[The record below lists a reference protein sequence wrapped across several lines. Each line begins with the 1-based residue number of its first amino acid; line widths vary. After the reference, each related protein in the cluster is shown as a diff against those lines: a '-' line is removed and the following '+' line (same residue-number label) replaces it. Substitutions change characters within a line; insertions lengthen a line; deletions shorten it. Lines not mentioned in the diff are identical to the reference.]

1 MDMDMDMD
9 MDEEMD
15 IGDSMMGGLAVST
28 VDPAENRYVN
38 AQNEPVT
45 GATLRSALT
54 SNSAS
59 DAEIAVAKRVPVMM
73 ALQIDQ
79 RYIQELLAKC
89 GSAPL
94 MIQVKQVR
102 ILPKEGLNSLSG
114 GSGMMGMMDEM
125 DDGMD
130 MDMEMEMGMGSGM
143 GMGMG
148 GMGMGM
154 AAAPPKKPAEPF
166 PLDMAVELYGLIYMY
181 NPPDPVKLG
190 VEEVDKDTVIEGV
203 TESKKPEPVAAV
215 RPAEVN
221 DVLPTPPSTPPSTP
235 SAPVA
240 PATEAGPAQPGPA
253 QPGPAQ
259 PGPAQPGPAQP
270 PADATVPEAT
280 NPSEQPPAGASPP
293 PVAEAGNSGT
303 PPPAILL
310 PLP

>member
-9 MDEEMD
+9 MDEDMYS
-15 IGDSMMGGLAVST
+15 GDSMMGGSSVAT
-28 VDPAENRYVN
+28 VDPADNRYVN
-38 AQNEPVT
+38 AKNEPVT
-45 GATLRSALT
+45 GSALRSALT

-114 GSGMMGMMDEM
+114 GSGMMGMDEM
-125 DDGMD
+125 DEGMD
-130 MDMEMEMGMGSGM
+130 MDMEMDMGMES

-154 AAAPPKKPAEPF
+154 AAAPPKKPPEPF

-190 VEEVDKDTVIEGV
+190 VEEVDKDTVIDGV
-203 TESKKPEPVAAV
+203 TESKKGEPVAAAP
-215 RPAEVN
+215 PAEVN
-221 DVLPTPPSTPPSTP
+221 DVLPTPPSTAT
-235 SAPVA
+235 A
-240 PATEAGPAQPGPA
+240 PAAPTTEPAPAQPA
-253 QPGPAQ
+253 PAQ

-270 PADATVPEAT
+270 PAGATVPGAT
-280 NPSEQPPAGASPP
+280 NPSEPPPAGASPP
-293 PVAEAGNSGT
+293 PVAEAGSNGT
-303 PPPAILL
+303 PPPAIIL